1 MALGAKRN
9 GHNVTSKT
17 KRPQRHIRNIQ
28 NETATTSHPH
38 SHNVTSRT
46 KGHNVTSAPRT
57 SAADE
62 FLRFRSRVNHA
73 ASSRRWD
80 VGARALSVMQDQ
92 AEDLVRDGQVVGS
105 DRPKDKR
112 LREAVRLV
120 AVRLGGKKW
129 TNRSKAKFDAFTLM
143 KHKHE
148 GHAHE

>member
-1 MALGAKRN
+1 
-9 GHNVTSKT
+9 
-17 KRPQRHIRNIQ
+17 
-28 NETATTSHPH
+28 
-38 SHNVTSRT
+38 
-46 KGHNVTSAPRT
+46 
-57 SAADE
+57 
-62 FLRFRSRVNHA
+62 
-73 ASSRRWD
+73 
-80 VGARALSVMQDQ
+80 MQGQ
-92 AEDLVRDGQVVGS
+92 AEDLVRDGQVVAS

>member
-1 MALGAKRN
+1 MKHGQRVLAKVPYAGARKRN
-9 GHNVTSKT
+9 GHNVTS
-17 KRPQRHIRNIQ
+17 
-28 NETATTSHPH
+28 
-38 SHNVTSRT
+38 
-46 KGHNVTSAPRT
+46 APNT

-80 VGARALSVMQDQ
+80 VGARASSVMQDQ
-92 AEDLVRDGQVVGS
+92 AEDLVRDGQVAAS

-129 TNRSKAKFDAFTLM
+129 TNRSKAKF
-143 KHKHE
+143 
-148 GHAHE
+148 